1 MDNKALNYKFL
12 KLSNGENI
20 LCMTDDNC
28 ENLAKK
34 KHIHILEPVLVTPF
48 RFPRG
53 LKIME
58 TFIMQPWVPFSDDKV
73 FEISTSAIIMATD
86 VHDEFK
92 QQYEK
97 YIESSEQ
104 KGEPEI
110 ENQGELNAKDY
121 EDLLSQ
127 GRESDEEETEQFDYR
142 GISGRTLH

>member
-1 MDNKALNYKFL
+1 
-12 KLSNGENI
+12 
-20 LCMTDDNC
+20 
-28 ENLAKK
+28 
-34 KHIHILEPVLVTPF
+34 
-48 RFPRG
+48 
-53 LKIME
+53 
-58 TFIMQPWVPFSDDKV
+58 
-73 FEISTSAIIMATD
+73 MATD

-97 YIESSEQ
+97 YIESAEQ